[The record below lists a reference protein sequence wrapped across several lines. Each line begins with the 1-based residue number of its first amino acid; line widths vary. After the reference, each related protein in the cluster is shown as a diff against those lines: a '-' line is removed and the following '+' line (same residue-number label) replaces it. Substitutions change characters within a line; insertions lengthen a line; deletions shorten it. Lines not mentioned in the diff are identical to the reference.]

1 MTTGTFAKKLDHLFL
16 TVRPT
21 GRRRPYSMN
30 EVAASIAKSGH
41 EHVSANY
48 IWMLRKGLRDNPT
61 LRTVEALAH
70 FFGVPPSYFF
80 EDDVLVP
87 RLGTQLDP
95 LAKMRDSCIRDFKF
109 RAAELSPE
117 TRVAAARMIDIL
129 TEAMAKIIE
138 VITSIEAQ
146 RRASVW
152 HPVRCTCDPARN
164 CQRESLTKL
173 SVGLGCL

>member
-1 MTTGTFAKKLDHLFL
+1 
-16 TVRPT
+16 
-21 GRRRPYSMN
+21 
-30 EVAASIAKSGH
+30 
-41 EHVSANY
+41 
-48 IWMLRKGLRDNPT
+48 
-61 LRTVEALAH
+61 
-70 FFGVPPSYFF
+70 
-80 EDDVLVP
+80 
-87 RLGTQLDP
+87 
-95 LAKMRDSCIRDFKF
+95 
-109 RAAELSPE
+109 
-117 TRVAAARMIDIL
+117 MIDIL

>member
-1 MTTGTFAKKLDHLFL
+1 MD
-16 TVRPT
+16 
-21 GRRRPYSMN
+21 
-30 EVAASIAKSGH
+30 EVAAAIAKRGH

-61 LRTVEALAH
+61 LRAVEALAH

-80 EDDVLVP
+80 EDDDLVP

-95 LAKMRDSCIRDFKF
+95 LAKMRDSCIRDLKL

-129 TEAMAKIIE
+129 TEAMAKIID

-146 RRASVW
+146 RRASV
-152 HPVRCTCDPARN
+152 
-164 CQRESLTKL
+164 
-173 SVGLGCL
+173 

>member
-95 LAKMRDSCIRDFKF
+95 LAKLRDSCIRDLKL
-109 RAAELSPE
+109 RAVELPLRPGS
-117 TRVAAARMIDIL
+117 L
-129 TEAMAKIIE
+129 L
-138 VITSIEAQ
+138 
-146 RRASVW
+146 
-152 HPVRCTCDPARN
+152 PA
-164 CQRESLTKL
+164 
-173 SVGLGCL
+173 

>member
-1 MTTGTFAKKLDHLFL
+1 VTTGTVAKKLDHLFL

-30 EVAASIAKSGH
+30 EVAAAIAKSGH

-48 IWMLRKGLRDNPT
+48 IWMLRKGLRDNPI
-61 LRTVEALAH
+61 LRTVEAH
-70 FFGVPPSYFF
+70 FFGVPPTYFF
-80 EDDVLVP
+80 EDNDLVP

-95 LAKMRDSCIRDFKF
+95 LAKMRDSCIRDLKL

-129 TEAMAKIIE
+129 TEAMAKIID

-146 RRASVW
+146 RRASV
-152 HPVRCTCDPARN
+152 
-164 CQRESLTKL
+164 
-173 SVGLGCL
+173 